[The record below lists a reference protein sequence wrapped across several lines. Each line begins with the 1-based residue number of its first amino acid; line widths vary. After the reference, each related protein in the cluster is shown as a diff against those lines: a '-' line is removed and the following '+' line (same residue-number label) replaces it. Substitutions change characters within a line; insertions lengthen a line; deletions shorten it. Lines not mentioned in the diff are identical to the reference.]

1 MQSPLL
7 NLEEMAEYIGAS
19 NTTVYRYI
27 KQKKIPALKIGKLWK
42 FRKERIDEWIKEQEK
57 FKQE

>member
-7 NLEEMAEYIGAS
+7 NLEELAEYIGVS

-27 KQKKIPALKIGKLWK
+27 KQKKIPAIKIGHLWK
-42 FRKERIDEWIKEQEK
+42 FRKESIDTWLREQERGK
-57 FKQE
+57 